1 MAEVMK
7 IATRDSYGT
16 ALVQL
21 ADAGHDDL
29 VVCDADL
36 SASTK
41 TCVFQKAYPKRF
53 FNCGIAEANMMGVA
67 AGMSTFG
74 YVPFVSSFAMF
85 AAGRA
90 WEQVRNSIGYP
101 HLNVKIAATH
111 GGLSVGEDGAS
122 HQCCEDFAL
131 MRAIPGMVV
140 LCPADDVEARAA
152 VKAAYSHEGPVYL
165 RLSRLATPIFH
176 DPDKYTFEIGKGET
190 LTDGFDIAVISTGL
204 MTSEVLKA
212 AVQLKKQGSLSVR
225 VINMPCI
232 KPLDE
237 DLVLRAAK
245 ECKKIITVE
254 EHSTIG
260 GLGEA
265 VCSLL
270 AEKCPTPV
278 RRLGVPDS
286 YGHSGPAWEVLKDF
300 GLHADAIAEAIQEFA
315 KEKAE

>member
-29 VVCDADL
+29 VVFDADL

-165 RLSRLATPIFH
+165 RLSRLATPVFH
-176 DPDKYTFEIGKGET
+176 DPDKYTFEICKGET

-245 ECKKIITVE
+245 
-254 EHSTIG
+254 
-260 GLGEA
+260 
-265 VCSLL
+265 
-270 AEKCPTPV
+270 
-278 RRLGVPDS
+278 
-286 YGHSGPAWEVLKDF
+286 
-300 GLHADAIAEAIQEFA
+300 
-315 KEKAE
+315 

>member
-7 IATRDSYGT
+7 IATRDSYGD
-16 ALVQL
+16 ALVAL
-21 ADAGHDDL
+21 ADAGHDE
-29 VVCDADL
+29 VVVFDADL

-41 TCVFQKAYPKRF
+41 TCKFQKAYPKRF
-53 FNCGIAEANMMGVA
+53 FECGIAESNMMGVA

-85 AAGRA
+85 ASGRA

-140 LCPADDVEARAA
+140 LSPADDVEARAC
-152 VKAAYSHEGPVYL
+152 VKAAYNHEGPVYL
-165 RLSRLATPIFH
+165 RFSRLATPVFH
-176 DPDKYTFEIGKGET
+176 DPEKYTFTIGKGET

-212 AVQLKKQGSLSVR
+212 AVQLKKQGLVSVR

-237 DLVLRAAK
+237 ELVLRAAK

-254 EHSTIG
+254 EHSIIG

-278 RRLGVPDS
+278 RRIGVPDT
-286 YGHSGPAWEVLKDF
+286 YGHSAPAWDVLKDF
-300 GLHADAIAEAIQEFA
+300 GLNSDALLAAIEDFV
-315 KEKAE
+315 KAE

>member
-29 VVCDADL
+29 VVFDADL

-165 RLSRLATPIFH
+165 RLSRLATPVFH
-176 DPDKYTFEIGKGET
+176 DPDKYT
-190 LTDGFDIAVISTGL
+190 LDRW
-204 MTSEVLKA
+204 
-212 AVQLKKQGSLSVR
+212 VR
-225 VINMPCI
+225 HCGY
-232 KPLDE
+232 LDRP
-237 DLVLRAAK
+237 DDKRGAQ
-245 ECKKIITVE
+245 
-254 EHSTIG
+254 SR
-260 GLGEA
+260 
-265 VCSLL
+265 
-270 AEKCPTPV
+270 CP
-278 RRLGVPDS
+278 
-286 YGHSGPAWEVLKDF
+286 A
-300 GLHADAIAEAIQEFA
+300 
-315 KEKAE
+315 

>member
-29 VVCDADL
+29 VVFDADL

-74 YVPFVSSFAMF
+74 YVPFVLSFAMF

-140 LCPADDVEARAA
+140 LSPADDVEARAC
-152 VKAAYSHEGPVYL
+152 VKAAYNHEGPVYL
-165 RLSRLATPIFH
+165 RFSRLATPVFH
-176 DPDKYTFEIGKGET
+176 DPEKYTFTIGKGET

-212 AVQLKKQGSLSVR
+212 AVQLKKQGLVSVR

-237 DLVLRAAK
+237 ELVLRAAK

-254 EHSTIG
+254 EHSIIG

-278 RRLGVPDS
+278 RRIGVPDT
-286 YGHSGPAWEVLKDF
+286 YGHSAPAWDVLKDF
-300 GLHADAIAEAIQEFA
+300 GLNADALVTAIEDFV
-315 KEKAE
+315 KAE

>member
-29 VVCDADL
+29 VVFDADL

-286 YGHSGPAWEVLKDF
+286 YGHSGPAWDVLKDF